1 MLYMIVYVGIKIM
14 QVIFRSIGPNPFFYV
29 TILLLV
35 FFLLVIGTISKE
47 SDIGIG
53 FETNYMYICNIE

>member
-1 MLYMIVYVGIKIM
+1 MHVIHVYVGIKIM
-14 QVIFRSIGPNPFFYV
+14 QVTFRSIGPNPFFNV

-35 FFLLVIGTISKE
+35 FYLLVIGTISKE

>member
-1 MLYMIVYVGIKIM
+1 MHVIHVYVSIKIM
-14 QVIFRSIGPNPFFYV
+14 QVIFRSIGPNPLFNV

>member
-1 MLYMIVYVGIKIM
+1 MHVIHVYVSIKIM
-14 QVIFRSIGPNPFFYV
+14 QVIFRSIGPNPFFNV

>member
-14 QVIFRSIGPNPFFYV
+14 QVIFRSIGPNPFFNV
-29 TILLLV
+29 TILLLL

>member
-1 MLYMIVYVGIKIM
+1 MHVIHVYVGIKIM
-14 QVIFRSIGPNPFFYV
+14 QVIFRSIGPNPFFNV

-35 FFLLVIGTISKE
+35 FFLLVIVTISKE

>member
-14 QVIFRSIGPNPFFYV
+14 QVIFKSIGPNPFFNV

>member
-1 MLYMIVYVGIKIM
+1 MIVYVGIKIM
-14 QVIFRSIGPNPFFYV
+14 QVIFRSIGPNPFFNV

>member
-14 QVIFRSIGPNPFFYV
+14 QVIFRSIGPNPFFNV

-35 FFLLVIGTISKE
+35 FFLLIIGTISKE

>member
-1 MLYMIVYVGIKIM
+1 MHAIHVYVSIKIM
-14 QVIFRSIGPNPFFYV
+14 QVIFRSIGPNPFFNV

>member
-1 MLYMIVYVGIKIM
+1 M
-14 QVIFRSIGPNPFFYV
+14 QVIFRSIGPNPFFNV

>member
-1 MLYMIVYVGIKIM
+1 MHVIHVYVGIKIM
-14 QVIFRSIGPNPFFYV
+14 QFIFRSIGPNPFFNV

>member
-14 QVIFRSIGPNPFFYV
+14 QVIFRSIGPNPFFNV